1 MTQTYRTGDAVP
13 NHVAIIMDGN
23 GRWAQRR
30 FLPRAEGHR
39 RGVRSVRRVIEA
51 AARNGVRYLTLF
63 AFSSENWK
71 RPAEEV
77 NALMVLFATA
87 LKKEAQAMRENGVR
101 LRVAG
106 DLNAFSQEIRNSIR
120 DSEAMTAHC
129 ERMTLTICANY
140 GGRWDIVEAF
150 KNILKKDPT
159 IAEHPEKVTEALVS
173 DNLAFDWAPAV
184 DLMIRTGGEQRISNF
199 ILWQAA
205 YAELYASPCL
215 WPDFDENDL
224 KEALDWYAG
233 RERRFGM
240 TGEQIKALGHG
251 E

>member
-1 MTQTYRTGDAVP
+1 MTVVTQKGGGAP
-13 NHVAIIMDGN
+13 SHVAIIMDGN

-39 RGVRSVRRVIEA
+39 RGVQSVRRVIEA
-51 AARNGVRYLTLF
+51 AAKRGVRYLTLF

-71 RPAEEV
+71 RPADEV
-77 NALMVLFATA
+77 NALMRLFATA
-87 LKKEAQAMRENGVR
+87 LKKEAQAMLEHGVR

-106 DLNAFSQEIRNSIR
+106 DLTAFSPEIQESIR
-120 DSEAMTAHC
+120 QSEVITSHC
-129 ERMTLTICANY
+129 ETMILTVCANY

-150 KNILKKDPT
+150 RNIVRKDPT
-159 IAEHPEKVTEALVS
+159 IATHPERITEALV
-173 DNLAFDWAPAV
+173 DENLAFDWAPPV

-205 YAELYASPCL
+205 YAELFASATL
-215 WPDFDENDL
+215 WPDFDEKDL
-224 KEALDWYAG
+224 DEALNWYAG
-233 RERRFGM
+233 RQRRFGM
-240 TGEQIKALGHG
+240 TGEQIQALEHG

>member
-1 MTQTYRTGDAVP
+1 MTQTNRTGDAVP

-39 RGVRSVRRVIEA
+39 RGVRSVHRVIEA

-106 DLNAFSQEIRNSIR
+106 DLSAFSQEIRNSIR

-150 KNILKKDPT
+150 KNILKKDPS
-159 IAEHPEKVTEALVS
+159 IGAHPETVTEALV
-173 DNLAFDWAPAV
+173 DANLAFDWAPAV

-205 YAELYASPCL
+205 YAELYASPTL
-215 WPDFDENDL
+215 WPDFDEKDL
-224 KEALDWYAG
+224 DAALDWYAG

-240 TGEQIKALGHG
+240 TGEQIKALGRG